1 MSADPRIWYGNA
13 DVGAQL
19 EDLQRRHRIAADLI
33 ATIYDEIAQTA
44 AGLDLAQLDS
54 AAGAASLQNK
64 TRIAAN
70 IARDLDRLLE
80 IAITNAYGG

>member
-1 MSADPRIWYGNA
+1 MSAPRTWQNNA
-13 DVGAQL
+13 DVGSRL

-33 ATIYDEIAQTA
+33 ATIYDEIAGA
-44 AGLDLAQLDS
+44 AQRLELEQLTEK
-54 AAGAASLQNK
+54 AGAASLQNK

-70 IARDLDRLLE
+70 IARELDEILE